1 MLLSLTVSANENT
14 LIQRVSSAKIL
25 EVTFRAIANTLLV
38 VGFLRMA
45 LLWFPPT
52 GKVDRLGYDKHS

>member
-1 MLLSLTVSANENT
+1 MLLSLTVSANEIS

-25 EVTFRAIANTLLV
+25 GLHSEPVDTLLKV
-38 VGFLRMA
+38 VGSLRMA

>member
-1 MLLSLTVSANENT
+1 MLLSLTVSANEIT
-14 LIQRVSSAKIL
+14 LIQRVSSANIL

-38 VGFLRMA
+38 VGSLRMA